1 MVTITKEVLL
11 MNRLAVFCGS
21 KDGAHHVFREAAGT
35 LGQAI
40 AARDIG
46 LVYGGSRV
54 GTMGAVADA
63 TLAAQVQA
71 IGVLPHFLQE
81 KELAH
86 PGLTEL
92 HLVQA
97 MHERKSKMS
106 ELVDGFIILPGGPG
120 TMEEFFEVFTWAQLG
135 LHEKPCGVLNIDG
148 YYDPLIAL
156 FDTMERQGFLIPEHR
171 AMLIVESDPDRLLER
186 FATYEAPRVKTYM
199 DRSQT

>member
-1 MVTITKEVLL
+1 

-21 KDGAHHVFREAAGT
+21 KDGASPVFREAAGT
-35 LGQAI
+35 LGQAL
-40 AARDIG
+40 AARGIG

-63 TLAAQVQA
+63 TLAAQGQA

-92 HLVQA
+92 HLVHS
-97 MHERKSKMS
+97 MHERKAKMS
-106 ELVDGFIILPGGPG
+106 ELADGFIILPGGPG

-135 LHEKPCGVLNIDG
+135 LHEKPCGVLNIEG
-148 YYDPLIAL
+148 YYDPLIVL

-186 FATYEAPRVKTYM
+186 FATYEAPHVKTYM

>member
-1 MVTITKEVLL
+1 MVTVTKEVLF

-21 KDGAHHVFREAAGT
+21 KDGAHPVFREAAGT
-35 LGQAI
+35 LGQAL

-63 TLAAQVQA
+63 TLAAQGQA

-92 HLVQA
+92 HLVYS
-97 MHERKSKMS
+97 MHERKAKMS
-106 ELVDGFIILPGGPG
+106 ELADGFIILPGGPG

>member
-1 MVTITKEVLL
+1 

-21 KDGAHHVFREAAGT
+21 KDGAHPVFREAAGT
-35 LGQAI
+35 LGQAL

-63 TLAAQVQA
+63 TLAAQGQA

-92 HLVQA
+92 HLVHS
-97 MHERKSKMS
+97 MHERKAKMS
-106 ELVDGFIILPGGPG
+106 ELADGFIILPGGPG

-148 YYDPLIAL
+148 YYDSLITL

-186 FATYEAPRVKTYM
+186 FATYEAPHVKTYM

>member
-1 MVTITKEVLL
+1 

-21 KDGAHHVFREAAGT
+21 KDGAHPVFREAAGT
-35 LGQAI
+35 LGQAL

-63 TLAAQVQA
+63 TLTAQGQA

-92 HLVQA
+92 HLVHS
-97 MHERKSKMS
+97 MHERKAKMS
-106 ELVDGFIILPGGPG
+106 ELADGFIILPGGPG

>member
-1 MVTITKEVLL
+1 

-21 KDGAHHVFREAAGT
+21 KDGAHPVFREAAGT
-35 LGQAI
+35 LGQAL

-54 GTMGAVADA
+54 GTMGAIADA
-63 TLAAQVQA
+63 TLAAQGQA

-92 HLVQA
+92 HLVHS
-97 MHERKSKMS
+97 MHERKAKMS
-106 ELVDGFIILPGGPG
+106 ELADGFIILPGGPG

>member
-1 MVTITKEVLL
+1 

-21 KDGAHHVFREAAGT
+21 KDGASPVFREAAEK
-35 LGQAI
+35 LGQAL
-40 AARDIG
+40 AAHGIG

-63 TLAAQVQA
+63 TLAAQGQA

-92 HLVQA
+92 HLVHS
-97 MHERKSKMS
+97 MHERKAKMS
-106 ELVDGFIILPGGPG
+106 ELADGFIILPGGPG

-186 FATYEAPRVKTYM
+186 FSTYEAPHVKTYM

>member
-1 MVTITKEVLL
+1 

-21 KDGAHHVFREAAGT
+21 KDGAHPVFREVAGT
-35 LGQAI
+35 LGQAL

-63 TLAAQVQA
+63 TLAAQGQA

-92 HLVQA
+92 HLVHS
-97 MHERKSKMS
+97 MHERKAKMS
-106 ELVDGFIILPGGPG
+106 ELADGFIILPGGPG

>member
-1 MVTITKEVLL
+1 

-21 KDGAHHVFREAAGT
+21 KDGAHPVFREAAEK
-35 LGQAI
+35 LGLAL

-63 TLAAQVQA
+63 TLAAQGQA

-92 HLVQA
+92 HLVHS
-97 MHERKSKMS
+97 MHERKAKMS
-106 ELVDGFIILPGGPG
+106 ELADGFIILPGGPG

>member
-1 MVTITKEVLL
+1 

-21 KDGAHHVFREAAGT
+21 KDGAHPVFREAAGT
-35 LGQAI
+35 LGQAL

-63 TLAAQVQA
+63 TLAAQGQA

-92 HLVQA
+92 HLVHS
-97 MHERKSKMS
+97 MHERKAKMS
-106 ELVDGFIILPGGPG
+106 ELADGFIILPGGPG

-186 FATYEAPRVKTYM
+186 FATYEAPCVKTYM

>member
-1 MVTITKEVLL
+1 

-21 KDGAHHVFREAAGT
+21 KDGAHPVFREAAGK
-35 LGQAI
+35 LGQAL
-40 AARDIG
+40 AARGIG

-63 TLAAQVQA
+63 TLAAQGQA
-71 IGVLPHFLQE
+71 IGVLPHFLQG

-92 HLVQA
+92 HLVHS
-97 MHERKSKMS
+97 MHERKAKMS
-106 ELVDGFIILPGGPG
+106 ELADGFIILPGGPG

-156 FDTMERQGFLIPEHR
+156 FETMERQGFLIPEHR
-171 AMLIVESDPDRLLER
+171 AMLVVESDPDRLLER
-186 FATYEAPRVKTYM
+186 FSTYEAPRVKTYM

>member
-1 MVTITKEVLL
+1 

-21 KDGAHHVFREAAGT
+21 KDGAHPVFREAAEK
-35 LGQAI
+35 LGQAL
-40 AARDIG
+40 AAHGIG

-63 TLAAQVQA
+63 TLAAQGQA

-92 HLVQA
+92 HLVHS
-97 MHERKSKMS
+97 MHERKAKMS
-106 ELVDGFIILPGGPG
+106 ELADGFIILPGGPG

-171 AMLIVESDPDRLLER
+171 AMLIVESDPDRLLEC
-186 FATYEAPRVKTYM
+186 FSTYEAPRVKTYM
-199 DRSQT
+199 NRSQT

>member
-1 MVTITKEVLL
+1 

-21 KDGAHHVFREAAGT
+21 KDGADPVFREAAGR
-35 LGQAI
+35 LGQALAAQSI
-40 AARDIG
+40 A

-63 TLAAQVQA
+63 TLAANGQA

-92 HLVQA
+92 HLVHS
-97 MHERKSKMS
+97 MHERKAKMS
-106 ELVDGFIILPGGPG
+106 ELADGFIILPGGPG

-135 LHEKPCGVLNIDG
+135 LHEKPCGILNIDG
-148 YYDPLIAL
+148 YYDALIEL

-171 AMLIVESDPDRLLER
+171 SMLLVESDPERLLER
-186 FATYEAPRVKTYM
+186 FAAYRAPRVKTYM

>member
-1 MVTITKEVLL
+1 

-21 KDGAHHVFREAAGT
+21 KDGASPVFREAAEK
-35 LGQAI
+35 LGQAL

-63 TLAAQVQA
+63 TLAAQGQA

-92 HLVQA
+92 HLVHS
-97 MHERKSKMS
+97 MHERKAKMS
-106 ELVDGFIILPGGPG
+106 ELADGFIILPGGPG

>member
-1 MVTITKEVLL
+1 

-21 KDGAHHVFREAAGT
+21 KDGAHPVFREAAGT
-35 LGQAI
+35 LGQAL
-40 AARDIG
+40 AARGIG

-63 TLAAQVQA
+63 TLAAQGQA

-92 HLVQA
+92 HLVHS
-97 MHERKSKMS
+97 MHERKAKMS
-106 ELVDGFIILPGGPG
+106 ELADGFIILPGGPG

-171 AMLIVESDPDRLLER
+171 AMLIVESDPNRLLER

>member
-1 MVTITKEVLL
+1 

-21 KDGAHHVFREAAGT
+21 KDGAHPVFREAAGT
-35 LGQAI
+35 LGQAL

-54 GTMGAVADA
+54 GTMGAIADA
-63 TLAAQVQA
+63 TLAAQGQA

-86 PGLTEL
+86 LGLTEL
-92 HLVQA
+92 HLVYS
-97 MHERKSKMS
+97 MHERKAKMS
-106 ELVDGFIILPGGPG
+106 ELADGFIILPGGPG

-148 YYDPLIAL
+148 YYDSLITL
-156 FDTMERQGFLIPEHR
+156 FDTMKRQGFLIPEHR

>member
-1 MVTITKEVLL
+1 

-21 KDGAHHVFREAAGT
+21 KDGAHPVFREAAEK
-35 LGQAI
+35 LGQAL
-40 AARDIG
+40 AAHGIG

-63 TLAAQVQA
+63 TLTAQGQA

-92 HLVQA
+92 HLVHS
-97 MHERKSKMS
+97 MHERKAKMS
-106 ELVDGFIILPGGPG
+106 ELADGFIILPGGPG

-135 LHEKPCGVLNIDG
+135 LHENPCGVLNIDG

-186 FATYEAPRVKTYM
+186 FVTYEAPRVKTYM

>member
-1 MVTITKEVLL
+1 

-21 KDGAHHVFREAAGT
+21 KDGADPVFREAAGR
-35 LGQAI
+35 LGQALAAQSI
-40 AARDIG
+40 A

-63 TLAAQVQA
+63 TLAANGQA

-92 HLVQA
+92 HLVHS
-97 MHERKSKMS
+97 MHERKAKMS
-106 ELVDGFIILPGGPG
+106 ELADGFIILPGGPG

-135 LHEKPCGVLNIDG
+135 LHEKPCGILNIDG
-148 YYDPLIAL
+148 YYDALIEL

-171 AMLIVESDPDRLLER
+171 SMLLVESDPERLLER
-186 FATYEAPRVKTYM
+186 FAAYQAPRVKTYM

>member
-1 MVTITKEVLL
+1 

-21 KDGAHHVFREAAGT
+21 KDGASPVFREAAEK
-35 LGQAI
+35 LGQAL
-40 AARDIG
+40 AAHGIG

-63 TLAAQVQA
+63 TLAAQGQA

-92 HLVQA
+92 HLVHS
-97 MHERKSKMS
+97 MHERKAKMS
-106 ELVDGFIILPGGPG
+106 ELADGFIILPGGPG

-148 YYDPLIAL
+148 YYDSLITL
-156 FDTMERQGFLIPEHR
+156 FDTMEHQGFLIPEHR
-171 AMLIVESDPDRLLER
+171 AMLVVESDPDRLLER

>member
-1 MVTITKEVLL
+1 

-21 KDGAHHVFREAAGT
+21 KDGAHPVFREAAGT
-35 LGQAI
+35 LGQAL

-63 TLAAQVQA
+63 TLTAQGQA

-86 PGLTEL
+86 PELTEL
-92 HLVQA
+92 HLVHS
-97 MHERKSKMS
+97 MHERKAKMS
-106 ELVDGFIILPGGPG
+106 ELADGFIILPGGPG

-148 YYDPLIAL
+148 YYDSLITL

-171 AMLIVESDPDRLLER
+171 AMLVVESDPDRLLER
-186 FATYEAPRVKTYM
+186 FATYEAPRVKTYI

>member
-1 MVTITKEVLL
+1 

-21 KDGAHHVFREAAGT
+21 KDGAHPVFREAAGK
-35 LGQAI
+35 LGQAL

-63 TLAAQVQA
+63 TLAAQGQA

-92 HLVQA
+92 HLVHS
-97 MHERKSKMS
+97 MHERKAKMS
-106 ELVDGFIILPGGPG
+106 ELADGFIILPGGPG

-156 FDTMERQGFLIPEHR
+156 FDTMECQGFLIPEHR

>member
-1 MVTITKEVLL
+1 

-21 KDGAHHVFREAAGT
+21 KDGASPVFREAAGT
-35 LGQAI
+35 LGQAL
-40 AARDIG
+40 AARGIG

-63 TLAAQVQA
+63 TLAAQGQA

-92 HLVQA
+92 HLVHS
-97 MHERKSKMS
+97 MHERKAKMS
-106 ELVDGFIILPGGPG
+106 ELADGFIILPGGPG

-135 LHEKPCGVLNIDG
+135 LHEKPCGVLNIEG

-186 FATYEAPRVKTYM
+186 FATYEAPHVKTYM

>member
-1 MVTITKEVLL
+1 

-21 KDGAHHVFREAAGT
+21 KDGASPVFREAAGT
-35 LGQAI
+35 LGQAL
-40 AARDIG
+40 AARGIG

-63 TLAAQVQA
+63 TLAAQGQA

-92 HLVQA
+92 HLVHS
-97 MHERKSKMS
+97 MHERKAKMS
-106 ELVDGFIILPGGPG
+106 ELADGFIILPGGPG

-135 LHEKPCGVLNIDG
+135 LHEKPCGVLNIEG

-171 AMLIVESDPDRLLER
+171 AMLIVESNPDRLLER
-186 FATYEAPRVKTYM
+186 FATYEAPHVKTYM

>member
-1 MVTITKEVLL
+1 MVTITKEVLF

-21 KDGAHHVFREAAGT
+21 KDGAHPVFREAAEK
-35 LGQAI
+35 LGLAL
-40 AARDIG
+40 AAHGIG

-63 TLAAQVQA
+63 TLAAQGQA
-71 IGVLPHFLQE
+71 VGVLPHFLQE

-92 HLVQA
+92 HLVHS
-97 MHERKSKMS
+97 MHERKAKMS
-106 ELVDGFIILPGGPG
+106 ELADGFIILPGGPG

-156 FDTMERQGFLIPEHR
+156 FNTMERQGFLIPEHR
-171 AMLIVESDPDRLLER
+171 AMLIVESDPNRLLER